1 MSDLVDLLVVG
12 GGING
17 VGIAR
22 DAAGRGLSVLLCEKG
37 DLAGAT
43 SSASSKLIHG
53 GLRYLEHGQ
62 FRLVRE
68 GLAEREVLLRMAPY
82 LVHPLRL
89 VLPLGPGTR
98 PRWML
103 RAGLYLYDR
112 LGGART
118 LPSSRQL
125 DLRRDPLGAPLR
137 ETVRSGFAYSD
148 CATDDARLTIVSAR
162 DAAMRG
168 AEIATRTA
176 LVAARREA
184 GIWRAQ
190 LRGADGASRE
200 VAARILVNAAGPWVL
215 EVLALAGLTTR
226 AGLRLVKGSHIVV
239 PKLYAGDH
247 AYLLQND
254 DRRIVFVMPFEREH
268 SLIGTTELPFA
279 GDPGAA
285 QITPE
290 ETLYLVPIHKRVFF
304 KAIRD
309 RRRVWSGGAR

>member
-1 MSDLVDLLVVG
+1 MTQSVDLLIVG

-17 VGIAR
+17 VAIAR

-68 GLAEREVLLRMAPY
+68 GLAEREVLLRMAPH

-89 VLPLGPGTR
+89 VLPHGPSAR

-103 RAGLYLYDR
+103 HAGLYLYDR

-118 LPSSRQL
+118 LPGSRQL
-125 DLRRDPLGAPLR
+125 DLRCDPLGAPLHG
-137 ETVRSGFAYSD
+137 TVRSGFAYSD
-148 CATDDARLTIVSAR
+148 CATDDARLTIVLAR
-162 DAAMRG
+162 DAALRG

-176 LVAARREA
+176 LVSARRED

-190 LRGADGASRE
+190 LGGDAAAGRE
-200 VAARILVNAAGPWVL
+200 VAA
-215 EVLALAGLTTR
+215 
-226 AGLRLVKGSHIVV
+226 
-239 PKLYAGDH
+239 
-247 AYLLQND
+247 
-254 DRRIVFVMPFEREH
+254 
-268 SLIGTTELPFA
+268 
-279 GDPGAA
+279 
-285 QITPE
+285 
-290 ETLYLVPIHKRVFF
+290 
-304 KAIRD
+304 
-309 RRRVWSGGAR
+309 